1 LNFRRTI
8 FGYSLAAI
16 GHHSSEPEMPP
27 RLLGTIEPFSN
38 LFDAVYLPHRGKHPE
53 NVYVF
58 ADMR

>member
-1 LNFRRTI
+1 
-8 FGYSLAAI
+8 
-16 GHHSSEPEMPP
+16 MPP